1 MHMPVRKK
9 LLCQILPCCLAT
21 AGLWHEAVKAQSGGI
36 YVCIDGKGRKLTSD
50 RPIPECIDREQR
62 ELSPSGSVRRT
73 IAPTLTAQERAAIE
87 EKQKLAQAETTK
99 QQEDKRR
106 DKALLSRFPNREAH
120 DRVRADSLVQINE
133 FIAAARAEM
142 TQVLKQRKQLDVEM
156 EFYKADPTKA
166 PIALK
171 RQYESSDA
179 SMAMQHSYIKEQE
192 AEKNRVNARF
202 DAELVK
208 LNPLWSGA
216 ISAAR

>member
-1 MHMPVRKK
+1 MPVRKNRH
-9 LLCQILPCCLAT
+9 LIFLSSCVA
-21 AGLWHEAVKAQSGGI
+21 AVGLWHGMVMAQSAGI
-36 YVCIDGKGRKLTSD
+36 YTCVDARGRKLTSD

-87 EKQKLAQAETTK
+87 EKQKLAHAEIAK
-99 QQEDKRR
+99 QQEEKRR
-106 DKALLSRFPNREAH
+106 DKVLLARYPNREAH
-120 DRVRADSLVQINE
+120 DRVRADL
-133 FIAAARAEM
+133 
-142 TQVLKQRKQLDVEM
+142 EM

-166 PIALK
+166 PLALK

-179 SMAMQHSYIKEQE
+179 SMALQQSYIKEQE

-208 LNPLWSGA
+208 LNQLWSGVT
-216 ISAAR
+216 SATR

>member
-1 MHMPVRKK
+1 MPVRKNRH
-9 LLCQILPCCLAT
+9 LIFLSSCVA
-21 AGLWHEAVKAQSGGI
+21 AVGLWHGMVMAQSAGI
-36 YVCIDGKGRKLTSD
+36 YTCVDARGRKLTSD

-87 EKQKLAQAETTK
+87 EKQKLAHAEIAK
-99 QQEDKRR
+99 QQEEKRR
-106 DKALLSRFPNREAH
+106 DKVLLARYPNREAH

-133 FIAAARAEM
+133 VIASARAEM
-142 TQVLKQRKQLDVEM
+142 GQVLKQRKQLDLEM

-166 PIALK
+166 PLALK

-179 SMAMQHSYIKEQE
+179 SMALQQSYIKEQE

-208 LNPLWSGA
+208 LNQLWSGVT
-216 ISAAR
+216 SATR